1 MEGGTMSNEQP
12 EKGKSL
18 IIKGLV
24 PGLAEI
30 NKIKIGEKGRMITS
44 KTGKQFQPPQRLD
57 YFRVT
62 TLMRGPDDNYITDE
76 AVHKLH
82 GDKPRVLPVR
92 LLYDQIELNFQCRYV
107 CFSGKKLWCAGD
119 GEAAWRIT
127 QAAGQRTEVACPCGR
142 QAPDFDGDPRCKING
157 CLSVIIDGVQRV
169 GGVAKVR
176 TTSYNS
182 VVGILSSLS
191 LIKRITGGP
200 LAGIPLNL
208 TLNPKTVISPADGRV
223 MNVWVVG
230 LEYVGSVQAL
240 QDIGYKQALSDARH
254 YERITHIEEEA
265 RRLIAHDPLR
275 MDDEDPAEIAA
286 EFYPEQFQKGEAKGE
301 ANDVTTTTST
311 TTSPVIEVQPGPG
324 QVAGDAAPPA
334 TVGAAESMS
343 GTDNGQ
349 PGADPQPGQ
358 PLTKQD
364 VQSIPRRRRGNKYI
378 VDPALFGGKTELQ
391 TCGVTPAQLL
401 NLKNAAKD
409 MTIRTAITEKLR
421 AIGYEE
427 LSYLREDEAEELLQK
442 LLLTDVADPLE
453 EAPPPAQPEQ
463 SGLPPAQTEMD
474 HMVVPPE
481 FALDETTAS
490 PPAAEAQPAMATDA
504 GDKVQCPYDGERRS
518 RSQHCL
524 TTCHYRQQDGWCLA
538 IGENPPGKVDLGMGG
553 AA

>member
-1 MEGGTMSNEQP
+1 MSNEQP

-24 PGLAEI
+24 PGLMEVG
-30 NKIKIGEKGRMITS
+30 KLKIGAKGHMITS
-44 KTGKQFQPPQRLD
+44 KGGKQFQPPTKLD
-57 YFRVT
+57 YIRVT

-82 GDKPRVLPVR
+82 GEKPKALPVR
-92 LLYDQIELNFQCRYV
+92 LLYDDIQLNFQCRYV

-119 GEAAWRIT
+119 GEAAWRLT
-127 QAAGQRTEVACPCGR
+127 QANGQRTQVECPCGR
-142 QAPDFDGDPRCKING
+142 QAPDYDGDPRCKING
-157 CLSVIIDGVQRV
+157 CLSVIIDGVDRV
-169 GGVAKVR
+169 GGVWKLR

-208 TLNPKTVISPADGRV
+208 TLNPKTVISPTDGRV

-230 LEYVGSVQAL
+230 LEFIGSVEDL
-240 QDIGYKQALSDARH
+240 QQIGYKQALSDARH

-286 EFYPEQFQKGEAKGE
+286 EFYPEQFQKDEGKG
-301 ANDVTTTTST
+301 APNVTTTTST
-311 TTSPVIEVQPGPG
+311 PTGQVIEVQPGPG
-324 QVAGDAAPPA
+324 QVAEDVAPPA
-334 TVGAAESMS
+334 TVGTAESVS

-349 PGADPQPGQ
+349 PGAGQQPGQ

-409 MTIRTAITEKLR
+409 MTLRAAITEKLR

-427 LSYLREDEAEELLQK
+427 LSYLREDEAEALLQK
-442 LLLTDVADPLE
+442 LLLTDVEDPPE
-453 EAPPPAQPEQ
+453 EPPPSVHPEQ

-481 FALDETTAS
+481 FALDETAA
-490 PPAAEAQPAMATDA
+490 PPAEEKPFLSEDLI
-504 GDKVQCPYDGERRS
+504 QCPYDGEWQS
-518 RSQHCL
+518 KSKHCL

-538 IGENPPGKVDLGMGG
+538 LGENPPGKVVLMAGG